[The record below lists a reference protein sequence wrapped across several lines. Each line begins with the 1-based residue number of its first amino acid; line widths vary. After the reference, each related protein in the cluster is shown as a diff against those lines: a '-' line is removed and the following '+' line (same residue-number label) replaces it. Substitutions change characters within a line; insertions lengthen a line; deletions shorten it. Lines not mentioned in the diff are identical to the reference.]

1 MAVSLNPQDRRKL
14 DELRR
19 IKFLATTVLV
29 VCFFTLIITK
39 LLAANY
45 PSLAIIAAFA
55 EAATIGGLAD
65 WYAVVALF
73 KRPMGLPIPHTAII
87 PRNQDRIADNLGAF
101 IEENFLAAGPVR
113 QKLQEVD
120 FADEMIKWLSDRG
133 RSASLASFVAKL
145 APQMLHAVEETGLK
159 GFASERVA
167 TQLKQT
173 DMSPVVMEVLSG
185 LTKDGRHQQLMDEL
199 VDALH
204 RFLSNED
211 AIEAIRKRVAE
222 EMPSALIIFRADE
235 AILRRILK
243 TAGALLE
250 ELKANKG
257 HELRDEFES
266 FFKKYVRRL
275 KRSKTF
281 AKRIDTMKSQLL
293 ERPEVTGMADQ
304 LWATLV
310 EFVETDVA
318 ADDSI
323 LIERLTDLL
332 VDVAQNLKGEDQ
344 LRSDINAG
352 MATAVST
359 FVDAQK
365 HNLSKFVAEQ
375 VKSWDFNQ
383 MTLLIEAIDLVQ
395 TSCGTGVPVMRF
407 EKERVAEELAPFYA
421 DMGPE
426 GVKEYWGRKNVETI
440 DGAPT
445 GIFHVES

>member
-1 MAVSLNPQDRRKL
+1 MQHGQVRILTIYSGGITHERKPAMVVSLNPQDRRKL

-29 VCFFTLIITK
+29 VCFFTLIIAK
-39 LLAANY
+39 LLEANY
-45 PSLAIIAAFA
+45 PGLAIIAAFA

-73 KRPMGLPIPHTAII
+73 KRPMGLPVPHTAII

-101 IEENFLAAGPVR
+101 IEENFLAAEPVR
-113 QKLQEVD
+113 VKLQEVD
-120 FADEMIKWLSDRG
+120 FAKEMIKWLGDKG
-133 RSASLASFVAKL
+133 RSESLARFVAKL

-159 GFASERVA
+159 GFAAERVA
-167 TQLKQT
+167 IQLKQT

-185 LTKDGRHQQLMDEL
+185 LSKDGRHQQLMDEL

-250 ELKANKG
+250 EVKADKD
-257 HELRDEFES
+257 HELRHEFES

-281 AKRIDTMKSQLL
+281 AKRIDKMKAQLL
-293 ERPEVTGMADQ
+293 DRPEVTGMADQ

-310 EFVETDVA
+310 EFVETDVEA
-318 ADDSI
+318 EESI
-323 LIERLTDLL
+323 LIARLTDLL
-332 VDVAQNLKGEDQ
+332 VDVAQNLKNEDK
-344 LRSDINAG
+344 LRGDINAG
-352 MATAVST
+352 MVSAVST

-383 MTLLIEAIDLVQ
+383 MTLLIEANIGKDLQ
-395 TSCGTGVPVMRF
+395 FIRFNGMIIGGMAGVVLYLI
-407 EKERVAEELAPFYA
+407 ETLIL
-421 DMGPE
+421 
-426 GVKEYWGRKNVETI
+426 GV
-440 DGAPT
+440 
-445 GIFHVES
+445 

>member
-1 MAVSLNPQDRRKL
+1 MVVSLNPQDRRKL

-39 LLAANY
+39 LLEANY
-45 PSLAIIAAFA
+45 PSLAIVAAFA

-73 KRPMGLPIPHTAII
+73 KRPIGAPIPHTAII
-87 PRNQDRIADNLGAF
+87 PRNQDRIADNLGSF
-101 IEENFLAAGPVR
+101 IKENFLAAEPVR
-113 QKLQEVD
+113 VKLQEVD
-120 FADEMIKWLSDRG
+120 FAAEMIRWLSDRG
-133 RSASLASFVAKL
+133 RSKSLARFVARL

-159 GFASERVA
+159 GFAAERVA
-167 TQLKQT
+167 IQLKQT

-185 LTKDGRHQQLMDEL
+185 LTKDGRHQKLMDEL

-211 AIEAIRKRVAE
+211 AIEAIRRRVAE

-250 ELKANKG
+250 EVKADKE
-257 HELRDEFES
+257 HDLRYEFES

-281 AKRIDTMKSQLL
+281 AKRIDKMKTQLL
-293 ERPEVTGMADQ
+293 DRPEVTGMADQ
-304 LWATLV
+304 LWGALV
-310 EFVETDVA
+310 EFVETDVE
-318 ADDSI
+318 ADESI
-323 LIERLTDLL
+323 LVARLTDLL
-332 VDVAQNLKGEDQ
+332 VDLAQNLKSEDK
-344 LRSDINAG
+344 LRGDINAG
-352 MATAVST
+352 MTSAVST

-365 HNLSKFVAEQ
+365 NNLSRFIAEQ

-383 MTLLIEAIDLVQ
+383 MTLLIEANIGKDLQ
-395 TSCGTGVPVMRF
+395 FIRFNGMIIGGIAGVGLYLIETF
-407 EKERVAEELAPFYA
+407 IL
-421 DMGPE
+421 
-426 GVKEYWGRKNVETI
+426 GV
-440 DGAPT
+440 
-445 GIFHVES
+445 

>member
-1 MAVSLNPQDRRKL
+1 MVVSLNPQDRRKL

-39 LLAANY
+39 LLEASY
-45 PSLAIIAAFA
+45 PGLAIVAAFA

-87 PRNQDRIADNLGAF
+87 PRNQDRIADNLGTF

-113 QKLQEVD
+113 EKLREVD
-120 FADEMIKWLSDRG
+120 FAEEMIKWLSDRG
-133 RSASLASFVAKL
+133 RSQSLARFIAKL
-145 APQMLHAVEETGLK
+145 APQMLHAAEETGLK

-167 TQLKQT
+167 TQMKQT

-185 LTKDGRHQQLMDEL
+185 LAKDGRHQQLMDEL

-250 ELKANKG
+250 EVKADKD

-281 AKRIDTMKSQLL
+281 SKRIEKMKTQLL
-293 ERPEVTGMADQ
+293 DRPEITGMADQ

-310 EFVETDVA
+310 EFVETDVE

-323 LIERLTDLL
+323 LIGRLTDFL
-332 VDVAQNLKGEDQ
+332 VDVASSLKGEVK
-344 LRSDINAG
+344 LRSDVNNG
-352 MATAVST
+352 MVSALST
-359 FVDAQK
+359 FVGVQK

-375 VKSWDFNQ
+375 VKGWDFNQ
-383 MTLLIEAIDLVQ
+383 MTLLIEANIGKDLQ
-395 TSCGTGVPVMRF
+395 FIRFNGMIIGGAAGVALF
-407 EKERVAEELAPFYA
+407 LIETFILA
-421 DMGPE
+421 
-426 GVKEYWGRKNVETI
+426 V
-440 DGAPT
+440 
-445 GIFHVES
+445 

>member
-1 MAVSLNPQDRRKL
+1 MQHSQMRILTIYSGGITHERKPAMVVSLNPQDRRKL

-29 VCFFTLIITK
+29 VCFFTLIIAK
-39 LLAANY
+39 LLEANY
-45 PSLAIIAAFA
+45 PGLAIIAAFA

-73 KRPMGLPIPHTAII
+73 KRPMGLPVPHTAII

-101 IEENFLAAGPVR
+101 IEENFLAAEPVR
-113 QKLQEVD
+113 VKLQEVD
-120 FADEMIKWLSDRG
+120 FAKEMIKWLGDKG
-133 RSASLASFVAKL
+133 RSESLARFVAKL

-159 GFASERVA
+159 GFAAERVA
-167 TQLKQT
+167 IQLKQT

-185 LTKDGRHQQLMDEL
+185 LSKDGRHQQLMDEL

-250 ELKANKG
+250 EVKADKD
-257 HELRDEFES
+257 HELRHEFES

-281 AKRIDTMKSQLL
+281 AKRIDKMKAQLL
-293 ERPEVTGMADQ
+293 DRPEVTGMADQ

-310 EFVETDVA
+310 EFVETDVEA
-318 ADDSI
+318 EESI
-323 LIERLTDLL
+323 LIARLTDLL
-332 VDVAQNLKGEDQ
+332 VDVAQNLKNEDK
-344 LRSDINAG
+344 LRGDINAG
-352 MATAVST
+352 MVSAVST

-383 MTLLIEAIDLVQ
+383 MTLLIEANIGKDLQ
-395 TSCGTGVPVMRF
+395 FIRFNGMIIGGMAGVVLYLI
-407 EKERVAEELAPFYA
+407 ETLIL
-421 DMGPE
+421 
-426 GVKEYWGRKNVETI
+426 GV
-440 DGAPT
+440 
-445 GIFHVES
+445 

>member
-55 EAATIGGLAD
+55 EAATIGGLAG

-73 KRPMGLPIPHTAII
+73 KRPLGLPIPHTAII

-159 GFASERVA
+159 GFASERVT

-250 ELKANKG
+250 EVKANKG

-293 ERPEVTGMADQ
+293 GRPEVTGMADQ

-407 EKERVAEELAPFYA
+407 EKERVARELAPFYA

-445 GIFHVES
+445 GIFDVES

>member
-1 MAVSLNPQDRRKL
+1 MVVSLNPQDRRKL

-39 LLAANY
+39 LLEANY
-45 PSLAIIAAFA
+45 PGLAIIAAFA

-73 KRPMGLPIPHTAII
+73 KRPMGLPIPHTEII

-101 IEENFLAAGPVR
+101 IEENFLADEPVR
-113 QKLQEVD
+113 AKLQEVD
-120 FADEMIKWLSDRG
+120 FAAEMIAWLSDRG
-133 RSASLASFVAKL
+133 RSASLARFVAKL
-145 APQMLHAVEETGLK
+145 APQMLHAVDETGLK
-159 GFASERVA
+159 AFAAERVG
-167 TQLKQT
+167 TQLKRT
-173 DMSPVVMEVLSG
+173 DMSPMVMEVLSG

-250 ELKANKG
+250 EVKADQE

-281 AKRIDTMKSQLL
+281 ARRIETMKTQILD
-293 ERPEVTGMADQ
+293 RPEVTGMADQ
-304 LWATLV
+304 LWSMLV
-310 EFVETDVA
+310 EFVETDVEA
-318 ADDSI
+318 EDSV
-323 LIERLTDLL
+323 LIARMTDLL
-332 VDVAQNLKGEDQ
+332 VDVAQNLKTEDK
-344 LRSDINAG
+344 LRGDINAG
-352 MATAVST
+352 MVSALST
-359 FVDAQK
+359 FVGAQK
-365 HNLSKFVAEQ
+365 RNLSTFVAEQ
-375 VKSWDFNQ
+375 VKSWDFRQ
-383 MTLLIEAIDLVQ
+383 MTLLIEANIGKDLQ
-395 TSCGTGVPVMRF
+395 FIRFNGMIIGGMAGVALYLIESF
-407 EKERVAEELAPFYA
+407 IL
-421 DMGPE
+421 
-426 GVKEYWGRKNVETI
+426 GV
-440 DGAPT
+440 
-445 GIFHVES
+445 

>member
-1 MAVSLNPQDRRKL
+1 MENKIEKSLYFFQKTPISLVLGALLLRCVRAFSPSAAYITAESPIKGNTQWQSALTRKTDANSMNCAASSFWRPL
-14 DELRR
+14 S
-19 IKFLATTVLV
+19 
-29 VCFFTLIITK
+29 
-39 LLAANY
+39 LL
-45 PSLAIIAAFA
+45 FA
-55 EAATIGGLAD
+55 S
-65 WYAVVALF
+65 Y
-73 KRPMGLPIPHTAII
+73 
-87 PRNQDRIADNLGAF
+87 QDRIADNLGAF

-383 MTLLIEAIDLVQ
+383 MTLLIEANIGKDLQ
-395 TSCGTGVPVMRF
+395 FIRFNGMIIGGMAGVVLF
-407 EKERVAEELAPFYA
+407 LIETFIL
-421 DMGPE
+421 
-426 GVKEYWGRKNVETI
+426 GV
-440 DGAPT
+440 
-445 GIFHVES
+445 

>member
-45 PSLAIIAAFA
+45 PSLATIAAFA

-204 RFLSNED
+204 RLLSNED

-293 ERPEVTGMADQ
+293 ERPEVTGMANQ

-323 LIERLTDLL
+323 L
-332 VDVAQNLKGEDQ
+332 
-344 LRSDINAG
+344 
-352 MATAVST
+352 
-359 FVDAQK
+359 
-365 HNLSKFVAEQ
+365 
-375 VKSWDFNQ
+375 
-383 MTLLIEAIDLVQ
+383 
-395 TSCGTGVPVMRF
+395 
-407 EKERVAEELAPFYA
+407 
-421 DMGPE
+421 
-426 GVKEYWGRKNVETI
+426 
-440 DGAPT
+440 
-445 GIFHVES
+445 

>member
-344 LRSDINAG
+344 LLSDINAR

-383 MTLLIEAIDLVQ
+383 MTLLIEANIGKDLQ
-395 TSCGTGVPVMRF
+395 FIRFNGMIIGGMAGVVLF
-407 EKERVAEELAPFYA
+407 LIETFIL
-421 DMGPE
+421 
-426 GVKEYWGRKNVETI
+426 GV
-440 DGAPT
+440 
-445 GIFHVES
+445 